1 MNDNTRMC
9 CMTVSMNDYAYPKD
23 KGYLLPF
30 IWVEKS
36 LPARQV
42 SIYSHMTMETL
53 RTLSNEQIGEF
64 VRKLLD
70 KIDEEKRRI
79 EG

>member
-1 MNDNTRMC
+1 MNDNTRPC
-9 CMTVSMNDYAYPKD
+9 CMTILMNDYAYPKERE
-23 KGYLLPF
+23 YILPLLYIERPL
-30 IWVEKS
+30 S
-36 LPARQV
+36 ARQV

-53 RTLSNEQIGEF
+53 RTLSNEEIGKF

-70 KIDEEKRRI
+70 KLDEDKQRI